1 MPYLLLVIG
10 ILIGLYALYRFFI
23 NADLAQVKA
32 FFLLAMVVVLCAA
45 LFTLAVSGRLPAAL
59 AIMTAMAPLAAGWW
73 KARKDEAEDII
84 DPPYEANI
92 ATREEAYDILGLE
105 DGASESEIKAAYK
118 KLMQKVHPDHEGS
131 EWMAEKLNQA
141 RDILLKDD

>member
-23 NADLAQVKA
+23 NADIQQIKA
-32 FFLLAMVVVLCAA
+32 FFLMSMVVVLCAA

-59 AIMTAMAPLAAGWW
+59 AILTAMAPLAAGWW
-73 KARKDEAEDII
+73 KVRKDEHEDII
-84 DPPYEANI
+84 DPPDEPNI
-92 ATREEAYDILGLE
+92 TTREEAYEILGLE
-105 DGASESEIKAAYK
+105 DGASEAKIKAAYK

-141 RDILLKDD
+141 RDILLKD